1 MIKKQLFNEF
11 SKEWRKELNY
21 RLDPETD
28 YEDVHIDLNL
38 IDSALTEYLESQN
51 KDVWKGLTGQEKNEK
66 TLQYLLPLLKN
77 NELVML
83 VYRYDKNLRGY
94 RMYRLSTPET
104 AEEDIDILR
113 KEWNL
118 HPDGIET
125 LTWFVLPKNRQA
137 LEKLMKS
144 DNETE
149 KELKEEKEKE
159 GKEKKKSKSFFK
171 KLFSKD

>member
-83 VYRYDKNLRGY
+83 VHQYDINNPSKLVGTRI
-94 RMYRLSTPET
+94 STPET

-113 KEWNL
+113 KEWS
-118 HPDGIET
+118 PDDPMGTEVTT
-125 LTWFVLPKNRQA
+125 LFVLPKNRQA
-137 LEKLMKS
+137 LENLIKS
-144 DNETE
+144 DSEIE
-149 KELKEEKEKE
+149 KELKEEKEKN
-159 GKEKKKSKSFFK
+159 KKPKSFFK